1 MTNSSRRQGQDRHGG
16 PWRVGPAPGYCGAQD
31 TFYVS
36 NLKGV
41 GRVYQQTFI
50 GTYTK
55 VACAKLYDRKT
66 PSRRRIYST
75 TVCCSVSD
83 FGATARR

>member
-1 MTNSSRRQGQDRHGG
+1 MEARGELEGQLRAVAEL
-16 PWRVGPAPGYCGAQD
+16 R
-31 TFYVS
+31 TRSTSS

-41 GRVYQQTFI
+41 GRVQQTFI
-50 GTYTK
+50 DTYTK
-55 VACAKLYDRKT
+55 VACVKLYDRKT

-75 TVCCSVSD
+75 TVRRSVSD